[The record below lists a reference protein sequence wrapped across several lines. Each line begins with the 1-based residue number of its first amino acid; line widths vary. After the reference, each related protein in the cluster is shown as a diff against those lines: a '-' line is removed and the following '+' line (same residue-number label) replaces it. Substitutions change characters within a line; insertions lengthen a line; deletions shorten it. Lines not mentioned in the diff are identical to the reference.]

1 MEKRL
6 IPYSVHLPENIF
18 NLIKQAAGD
27 RKASS
32 LVREAIVSFV
42 ENRDL
47 FDKGYQA
54 GIDAAIK
61 KIGNN
66 KLATCISY
74 DNTTIA
80 EALSKELNSLVK

>member
-6 IPYSVHLPENIF
+6 IPYSVHLPEDVF
-18 NLIKQAAGD
+18 HLIKEAAGE

-42 ENRDL
+42 TKRDL

-54 GIDAAIK
+54 GIQAAIK

-66 KLATCISY
+66 RLANQLAY
-74 DNTTIA
+74 DNVT
-80 EALSKELNSLVK
+80 LSEVLSTDLQKLIK